1 MWAYFSL
8 MVVHRVVKL
17 MVIVMGDNEP
27 YALFVMGWKT
37 ICYCCGLWLYL
48 TLWFCHSVGDWLSL
62 CIWKV
67 CSVFWFAALYLVVVH
82 GGLAYSS
89 GFFVLLMQV
98 TGIQNCRSWGSCK
111 VDYDTLPRVVTSM
124 WKCFRRAWSSV
135 L

>member
-1 MWAYFSL
+1 

-37 ICYCCGLWLYL
+37 ICYCCGLWLYS
-48 TLWFCHSVGDWLSL
+48 TLWFCHNVGDCLSL

-67 CSVFWFAALYLVVVH
+67 CSVFGFAALYLVVVH

-89 GFFVLLMQV
+89 GFFVLLMEV
-98 TGIQNCRSWGSCK
+98 TGIQNRRSWGSCK
-111 VDYDTLPRVVTSM
+111 ADCDTL
-124 WKCFRRAWSSV
+124 AWVSHSIS
-135 L
+135 